1 MRIRKPSDDDV
12 STFDIVALV
21 VTVLVIVALVLW
33 GLGLV

>member
-12 STFDIVALV
+12 SAFDIVVLV
-21 VTVLVIVALVLW
+21 VFLGLIALLVVW

>member
-12 STFDIVALV
+12 PASEIVLLV
-21 VTVLVIVALVLW
+21 VFLGLIAILVAW